1 MIVIFFIMGLIFG
14 SFYNVVAYRLS
25 NNISL
30 INPVRSMCP
39 NCKKELGIL
48 ELIPIFSYVFL
59 KGKCKNCG
67 EKISLFYP
75 FIELLTG
82 INFALSYYLSGFSID
97 LLIMLILFSYFSIVI
112 YSDFKY
118 MIIPDEVTIVTVI
131 LTLILII
138 IKGLYLNILVGFI
151 SFLSTY
157 LFAKIISLI
166 LKKDAM
172 GGGDIKLMFFVGLLL
187 NYNALLAFFISSF
200 LAFPA
205 AFYVTVK
212 NKNSKIAFGPF
223 ILLAT
228 IIIYIFKL
236 DLINI
241 LIWL

>member
-59 KGKCKNCG
+59 KGKCSICK

-131 LTLILII
+131 LTLILIV

-205 AFYVTVK
+205 AFYVTLK

>member
-59 KGKCKNCG
+59 KGKCSICK

-118 MIIPDEVTIVTVI
+118 MIIPDEVTIVTVV

-157 LFAKIISLI
+157 LFAKIISVI

-228 IIIYIFKL
+228 IIIFKL

>member
-59 KGKCKNCG
+59 KGKCSICK

-157 LFAKIISLI
+157 LFAKIISVI

>member
-59 KGKCKNCG
+59 KGKCSICK

-228 IIIYIFKL
+228 ILIYIFKL

>member
-59 KGKCKNCG
+59 KGKCSICK

-241 LIWL
+241 LILL

>member
-59 KGKCKNCG
+59 KGKCSVCK

-157 LFAKIISLI
+157 LFAKIISII

-228 IIIYIFKL
+228 ILIYIFKL

>member
-59 KGKCKNCG
+59 KGKCSVCK

>member
-59 KGKCKNCG
+59 KGKCSICK

-82 INFALSYYLSGFSID
+82 INFALSYYLSSFSID

-157 LFAKIISLI
+157 LFAKVISVI

>member
-59 KGKCKNCG
+59 KGKCSICK

-157 LFAKIISLI
+157 LFAKVISVI

>member
-1 MIVIFFIMGLIFG
+1 
-14 SFYNVVAYRLS
+14 
-25 NNISL
+25 
-30 INPVRSMCP
+30 MCP

-59 KGKCKNCG
+59 KGKCSICK

-157 LFAKIISLI
+157 LFAKIISVI

>member
-131 LTLILII
+131 LTLILIV

-228 IIIYIFKL
+228 ILIYIFKL

>member
-59 KGKCKNCG
+59 KGKCSICK

-97 LLIMLILFSYFSIVI
+97 SLIMLILFSYFSIVI

-157 LFAKIISLI
+157 LFAKIISVI

-241 LIWL
+241 LILL

>member
-59 KGKCKNCG
+59 KGKCSICK

-82 INFALSYYLSGFSID
+82 INFALSYYLSGFSIN

-241 LIWL
+241 LILL

>member
-59 KGKCKNCG
+59 KGKCSICK

-157 LFAKIISLI
+157 LFAKIISVI

-241 LIWL
+241 LILL

>member
-59 KGKCKNCG
+59 KGKCSICK

-138 IKGLYLNILVGFI
+138 IKGLYLNILVGVI

-157 LFAKIISLI
+157 LFAKVISVI

>member
-59 KGKCKNCG
+59 KGKCSICK

-118 MIIPDEVTIVTVI
+118 MIIPDEVTIVTVV

-157 LFAKIISLI
+157 LFAKIISVI

>member
-59 KGKCKNCG
+59 KGKCSICK

-131 LTLILII
+131 LTLILIV

>member
-59 KGKCKNCG
+59 KGKCSICK

-138 IKGLYLNILVGFI
+138 IKGLYLNILVGVI

-157 LFAKIISLI
+157 LFAKVISVI

-228 IIIYIFKL
+228 ILIYIFKL

>member
-30 INPVRSMCP
+30 INPVRSVCP

-157 LFAKIISLI
+157 LFAKIISVI

-187 NYNALLAFFISSF
+187 NYNAILAFFISSF

-212 NKNSKIAFGPF
+212 NKNSKIPFGPF
-223 ILLAT
+223 LLLAT
-228 IIIYIFKL
+228 ILIYIFKL
-236 DLINI
+236 DLITI
-241 LIWL
+241 LSWL

>member
-59 KGKCKNCG
+59 KGKCAGCS

-82 INFALSYYLSGFSID
+82 ISFALSYYLSGFSID

-157 LFAKIISLI
+157 LFAKVISVI

>member
-59 KGKCKNCG
+59 KGKCSICK

-166 LKKDAM
+166 LRKDAM

>member
-59 KGKCKNCG
+59 KGKCSICK

-82 INFALSYYLSGFSID
+82 INFALSYYLSGFSIY

>member
-118 MIIPDEVTIVTVI
+118 MIIPDEVTIVTVV

>member
-1 MIVIFFIMGLIFG
+1 M
-14 SFYNVVAYRLS
+14 
-25 NNISL
+25 
-30 INPVRSMCP
+30 
-39 NCKKELGIL
+39 
-48 ELIPIFSYVFL
+48 
-59 KGKCKNCG
+59 
-67 EKISLFYP
+67 
-75 FIELLTG
+75 
-82 INFALSYYLSGFSID
+82 
-97 LLIMLILFSYFSIVI
+97 LIMFSYFSIVI

>member
-59 KGKCKNCG
+59 KGKCSICK

-118 MIIPDEVTIVTVI
+118 MIIPDEVTIVTVV

>member
-30 INPVRSMCP
+30 INPLRSMCP

-59 KGKCKNCG
+59 KGKCSICK

>member
-157 LFAKIISLI
+157 LFAKIISVI

>member
-59 KGKCKNCG
+59 KGKCSICK

-82 INFALSYYLSGFSID
+82 INFALSYYLSSFSID

-157 LFAKIISLI
+157 LFAKIISVI

>member
-59 KGKCKNCG
+59 KGKCSICK

-97 LLIMLILFSYFSIVI
+97 LLIILILFSYFSIVI

>member
-59 KGKCKNCG
+59 KGKCSICK

>member
-59 KGKCKNCG
+59 KGKCSICK

-82 INFALSYYLSGFSID
+82 INFALSYYLYGFSID

-236 DLINI
+236 DFINI

>member
-1 MIVIFFIMGLIFG
+1 MIVIFLIMGLIFG

-59 KGKCKNCG
+59 KGKCSICK

>member
-30 INPVRSMCP
+30 INPKRSMCP
-39 NCKKELGIL
+39 KCKKELGIL
-48 ELIPIFSYVFL
+48 ELIPVFSYVFL

-67 EKISLFYP
+67 EKISILYP

-82 INFALSYYLSGFSID
+82 LSFALSYYLYGFTID
-97 LLIMLILFSYFSIVI
+97 LLLMLILVSYFSVVI

-118 MIIPDEVTIVTVI
+118 MIIPDEVTIATI
-131 LTLILII
+131 IFTLILII
-138 IKGLYLNILVGFI
+138 IKGLYSNILVAFI
-151 SFLSTY
+151 SIISTY
-157 LFAKIISLI
+157 IFAKVIGGI

-200 LAFPA
+200 LAFPP
-205 AFYVTVK
+205 AFYATVK

-228 IIIYIFKL
+228 IIIYVCKL
-236 DLINI
+236 DLISI
-241 LIWL
+241 LTWL